1 LLFEGICLP
10 QDTYRQACGRLVD
23 EEVYGAGTS
32 NQQFLSGMDGGGRF
46 ETVEPEEF
54 LDVFPLSP
62 LPPSIAFFKGRC
74 TVFGKIFLPTSAR
87 F

>member
-1 LLFEGICLP
+1 M
-10 QDTYRQACGRLVD
+10 YRQACGRLVD